1 MGTVKKQVVLISG
14 CSSGIGK
21 ALSHEFSAGG
31 FHVAA
36 TARKIDSIRDL
47 KSDTTGIY
55 TLDVTD
61 EKSISSCVKK
71 VIKEC
76 GRIDILVNN
85 AGYALIGPMAEV
97 PLKDLRNQYETNLF
111 GLIALSQAVIPQ
123 MQQQGYGKIVNISSV
138 SGILTTPFAGTY
150 CSSKAALNSLSD
162 AMRMEL
168 APFSIKVVTVQPGAI
183 KSNFG
188 NRASSSVKKYHSPNS
203 EYFFAAKYID
213 MRAMDSQD
221 NPTDVDVFVSEA
233 VKKILKKNPPPVIRV
248 GRLTTKLPLLKLL
261 LPYGLLDRILKKR
274 YGLDKMQN

>member
-1 MGTVKKQVVLISG
+1 MDTGKKPVVLISG

-21 ALSHEFSAGG
+21 AFCHEFAAKG

-36 TARKIDSIRDL
+36 TARKIDSIKDM
-47 KSDTTGIY
+47 KSDKTGVY
-55 TLDVTD
+55 ALDVTD
-61 EKSISSCVKK
+61 EKSVSSCVKK
-71 VIKEC
+71 VIKEY

-97 PLKDLRNQYETNLF
+97 SLKDMRYQYETNLF

-123 MQQQGYGKIVNISSV
+123 MQQQGSGKIINISSI
-138 SGILTTPFAGTY
+138 SGVLTTPFAGVY

-168 APFSIKVVTVQPGAI
+168 APFNIQVAAVQPGAI

-188 NRASSSVKKYHSPNS
+188 NRASDSVKKYHSPKS
-203 EYFFAAKYID
+203 EYLFAAKHID

-221 NPTDVDVFVSEA
+221 NPTDVDVFVSEV
-233 VKKILKKNPPPVIRV
+233 VKKILKKNIPPIIRF

-261 LPYGLLDRILKKR
+261 LPYTLLDRVLKKR
-274 YGLDKMQN
+274 YGLDKMRK